1 MTLDAAGKEELE
13 TLKTLLSHKIP
24 DGDLGAVVR
33 EAIRCGIDKHG
44 NRKGAT
50 APTHERHSEAEPG
63 GSRIPAAVRREV
75 WKRDGGRCAW
85 KGDDG
90 RRCDSRWQL
99 EVDHVRPLRL
109 GGTLSIGNLR
119 LLCRA
124 HNMLHAEQV
133 YGREHMDRFRRG
145 GLTIAGDSSSTDQV
159 CAPACSSSGSIV
171 TS

>member
-1 MTLDAAGKEELE
+1 MRVLRRFPKLEPALRDGRLCLSTASLVGQVLTDDNLEELIE
-13 TLKTLLSHKIP
+13 RAAFRTKAEVEHL
-24 DGDLGAVVR
+24 VV
-33 EAIRCGIDKHG
+33 
-44 NRKGAT
+44 
-50 APTHERHSEAEPG
+50 S
-63 GSRIPAAVRREV
+63 VRPREV